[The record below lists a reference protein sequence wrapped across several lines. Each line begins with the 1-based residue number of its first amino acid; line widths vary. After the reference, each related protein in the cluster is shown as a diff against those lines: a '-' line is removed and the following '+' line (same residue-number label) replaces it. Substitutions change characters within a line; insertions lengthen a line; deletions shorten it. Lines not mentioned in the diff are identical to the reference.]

1 MPLLLVCFWSCQL
14 HPFFLIDIRQC
25 VRKVQFTLAF
35 VFPPGWANA
44 PKLGKGQVKWAIC
57 VQWTVCQ
64 VALAANYI
72 IRHAVGYYD
81 YGLLVESVASRQ
93 LVSSLAHY
101 SLTLSPP
108 LFAFL
113 TNLTD
118 SVCRLENRAR
128 FKCCLPAVHHYCLLH
143 VVFCGNDALMMAIVL
158 TLNRLR
164 ERRHHPACA
173 TRARNSAWCCEHAG
187 KVAAGARRCKLVIL
201 LCCTL
206 TWDRVHW
213 QAIDDFPSSRRST
226 WDAINS

>member
-1 MPLLLVCFWSCQL
+1 MREKDSVYISICFSSWL
-14 HPFFLIDIRQC
+14 
-25 VRKVQFTLAF
+25 
-35 VFPPGWANA
+35 ANA
-44 PKLGKGQVKWAIC
+44 PKLRKGQVKWAIC

-113 TNLTD
+113 TYLTD
-118 SVCRLENRAR
+118 SVCSWESSPVQV
-128 FKCCLPAVHHYCLLH
+128 CCLPAVHHYCLLH
-143 VVFCGNDALMMAIVL
+143 VVFCGNDALMMAIVRGNIEQKKGKTTSSCL
-158 TLNRLR
+158 CHQGKEFCFVLR
-164 ERRHHPACA
+164 ERWE
-173 TRARNSAWCCEHAG
+173 SSS
-187 KVAAGARRCKLVIL
+187 RCKTMQIGDIAL
-201 LCCTL
+201 LRPP

-213 QAIDDFPSSRRST
+213 QAIDDFPFSRRST